1 MLHPAAGQQ
10 RHRETRDVARTVR
23 RAWPRRP
30 EQVQPRLAAVHDLL
44 LSAAT
49 TAGDEVVCTY
59 LPAGSKVT
67 GAVTAASVLR
77 TDHLWGQAGVGAP
90 RWALANPDRA
100 APLPWGRRRWAL
112 PPPHPQGPAA
122 PSQHE
127 PQRHSS
133 SRTGRCRDHGYGPP
147 TATLPPATADA
158 LNQALRC
165 PSGRA

>member
-1 MLHPAAGQQ
+1 MHPAAGQQ

-100 APLPWGRRRWAL
+100 APLLQSEQRLSTRNWWMVCMSVHL
-112 PPPHPQGPAA
+112 W
-122 PSQHE
+122 
-127 PQRHSS
+127 QRHASGNGGRASLQNISPTMPIS
-133 SRTGRCRDHGYGPP
+133 SR
-147 TATLPPATADA
+147 
-158 LNQALRC
+158 QLR
-165 PSGRA
+165 PLS